1 MAFQSNGL
9 FLRGK
14 VLQILQFRGKRRV
27 YPWNKQSID
36 TIVFKRKDV
45 VISAHRYGI
54 DAMGAMAQ
62 GLFASLLIGTIIK
75 TLGQQL
81 GWRFWSRRA
90 AMRRQSQ
97 AMAASIGYA
106 LHAPQLVLF
115 SLIAVGGAA
124 NELGGGGPWPST

>member
-1 MAFQSNGL
+1 MEQAIQS
-9 FLRGK
+9 
-14 VLQILQFRGKRRV
+14 V
-27 YPWNKQSID
+27 QSF
-36 TIVFKRKDV
+36 FKRKDV

-90 AMRRQSQ
+90 AMRRQSR
-97 AMAASIGYA
+97 AR
-106 LHAPQLVLF
+106 
-115 SLIAVGGAA
+115 
-124 NELGGGGPWPST
+124 PWPRPSATRCTRRSWCCSA